1 METKVCVYYFF
12 CHQLSLLDTCKNTFT
27 VFPKDV
33 PPIVTIILS
42 NLYQFWNSFTAG
54 NFIKFP
60 AKQSVTLAI
69 TPKTCCRLATLP
81 QEPYS
86 KCSVFFVAVFA
97 YYTAHKYC
105 FSGVCLCVWLS
116 VCVRATNDK
125 LPVTDWCNLMLMI
138 IVDVSGPSNWHQTY
152 PTCAGSAQSPVNID
166 RSQVVFSSSLTTFD
180 IPGYETIPRGAHWQL
195 HNSGHTGEMSICNC
209 SFAFLCMCNK
219 LQ

>member
-1 METKVCVYYFF
+1 VESFKLNSSFFLNLWQNPVLYEIGFVSQVALWHQHGTTVTMETKVCVYYFF

-125 LPVTDWCNLMLMI
+125 LPVTDW
-138 IVDVSGPSNWHQTY
+138 
-152 PTCAGSAQSPVNID
+152 
-166 RSQVVFSSSLTTFD
+166 
-180 IPGYETIPRGAHWQL
+180 
-195 HNSGHTGEMSICNC
+195 
-209 SFAFLCMCNK
+209 
-219 LQ
+219 